1 MKVFV
6 KGQGPL
12 TLSKSAFLAKGGQ
25 GSVYVVGDTAFKLY
39 DTVAATI
46 TAGKLRELAAIADR
60 FVITPQALLLDTRRG
75 NTIGYS
81 MPFVRGGYAL
91 CQLFPPAFR
100 QRHGLDP
107 TAMLALVRA
116 LQERVQNIHRA
127 SALVVDLSPLNFLV
141 DQQLSQIYAI
151 DTDSYQTPS
160 YPATAISPS
169 ICDPLT
175 ETSQVFSEL
184 SDWFSFAVVA
194 FQMFIGVHPYR
205 GKHPKVKGL
214 TERMRQHL
222 SLFSPE
228 VSGPPVALG
237 FDVIPAAYRAWLQAV
252 LQDGKRLA
260 PPGDIGALASVIA
273 TMAPAGPA
281 TQIAAMMS
289 ILPLCDLPAPIRQLA
304 ADAQDQLLLLS
315 DDGLFDGA
323 RRCLDRDAPG
333 HAQLVTTARLGRPVL
348 AWIEADGRLRLRDSH
363 ARVELQAPTTAEQL
377 CVVGSR
383 LLAKAGDRIVELL
396 LTEVGSGLIASSRV
410 VAKVLPHAS
419 QLYPSLVVQSLLGA
433 CYLSLLD
440 DRGGCHQL
448 RVAELD
454 AVKILDAKHDRGVVV
469 LIVADHNGDC
479 HRLVLRHRPEAGGS
493 YDLRWVRDVG
503 HTAVDFVTLDR
514 GVCICRSEDGGL
526 EIFSAKPG
534 STGLRQLPSEPAL
547 AGGRLERHAG
557 QVLLVRDK
565 ELLRL
570 STK

>member
-6 KGQGPL
+6 KGQGSL
-12 TLSKSAFLAKGGQ
+12 TLNKSAFLAKGGQ
-25 GSVYVVGDTAFKLY
+25 GSVYVLGDRAFKVY
-39 DTVAATI
+39 NAGTAAMS
-46 TAGKLRELAAIADR
+46 AGKTRELAAIADR
-60 FVITPQALLLDTRRG
+60 FVITPEALLLDSRRG

-81 MPFVRGGYAL
+81 MPFVQGAFAL

-100 QRHGLDP
+100 QRHNLDP
-107 TAMLALVRA
+107 SAMFRLVGE
-116 LQERVQNIHRA
+116 LQQRVQSIHRA
-127 SALVVDLSPLNFLV
+127 GALVVDLSPLNFLV
-141 DQQLSQIYAI
+141 DQQLRHVYAI

-175 ETSQVFSEL
+175 AATQDFSEL

-214 TERMRQHL
+214 SERMRQHL
-222 SLFSPE
+222 SLFGPK
-228 VSGPPVALG
+228 VSAPPVALA
-237 FDVIPAAYRAWLQAV
+237 FDVIPPAYRDWLRAV
-252 LQDGKRLA
+252 LEDGKRLA
-260 PPGDIGALASVIA
+260 PPTSAGGLVLVPAVAATVSPSVHQGAAVSLTQVCCL
-273 TMAPAGPA
+273 PA
-281 TQIAAMMS
+281 T
-289 ILPLCDLPAPIRQLA
+289 IRQIGS
-304 ADAQDQLLLLS
+304 DGQDQLLLLTDQGLLDESGRRIDKSAPS
-315 DDGLFDGA
+315 D
-323 RRCLDRDAPG
+323 
-333 HAQLVTTARLGRPVL
+333 AQLVTTARLGRPVL
-348 AWIEADGRLRLRDSH
+348 AWIENGNQLRLRDSH
-363 ARVELQAPTTAEQL
+363 AKVQLQAPTTAEQL

-383 LLAKAGDRIVELL
+383 LLAKSGDQIVELL

-419 QLYPSLVVQSLLGA
+419 QLYPGLIVQSLLGA

-440 DRGGCHQL
+440 ERGGCHQV

-454 AVKILDAKHDRGVVV
+454 GMKILDAKHDRGVVV
-469 LIVADHNGDC
+469 LIAADQAGDC
-479 HRLVLRHRPEAGGS
+479 HRLVLRHRLDGSAS

-503 HTAVDFVTLDR
+503 HTAVDVCTLDR
-514 GVCICRSEDGGL
+514 GVCVCRDEDGGL

-534 STGLRQLPSEPAL
+534 STSLRQLPSEPAL
-547 AGGRLERHAG
+547 AGGRLGRHAG

-565 ELLRL
+565 ELLRM